1 VSNAQEE
8 GRLIHR
14 VGGSSVGSFNQPRLR
29 PLLPTTAH
37 ALLFDQTHDNKSPIE
52 VDIYRSGGK
61 YTIMIRE
68 NSMLYS
74 IHIFP
79 IKQIEIVFFIIL
91 NKDPQ

>member
-1 VSNAQEE
+1 MNKCFLFCLLITESLNSSNAHEE

-14 VGGSSVGSFNQPRLR
+14 FGGSSVGSFNQPRLR

-61 YTIMIRE
+61 YTIMIRYI
-68 NSMLYS
+68 M
-74 IHIFP
+74 
-79 IKQIEIVFFIIL
+79 FFQTFVTII
-91 NKDPQ
+91 